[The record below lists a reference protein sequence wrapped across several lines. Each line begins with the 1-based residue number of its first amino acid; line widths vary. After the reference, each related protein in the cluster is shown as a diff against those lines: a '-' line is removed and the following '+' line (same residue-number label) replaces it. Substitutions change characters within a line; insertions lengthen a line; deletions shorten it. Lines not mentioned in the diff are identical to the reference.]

1 MLPRRLDSHFCVLE
15 SPVDKEGMDKKE
27 RDPDQITLFQSIP
40 AMIIKDGVYN
50 MDFLK
55 EKVRRENRSWT
66 DPYKTNAN

>member
-1 MLPRRLDSHFCVLE
+1 
-15 SPVDKEGMDKKE
+15 MDKKE
-27 RDPDQITLFQSIP
+27 RDPDQITLFQSLP

-55 EKVRRENRSWT
+55 EKVWRENRTWT

>member
-1 MLPRRLDSHFCVLE
+1 
-15 SPVDKEGMDKKE
+15 MDKKE
-27 RDPDQITLFQSIP
+27 RDPDQITLFQSLP

>member
-1 MLPRRLDSHFCVLE
+1 MLE

-27 RDPDQITLFQSIP
+27 RDPDQITLFQSLP